1 MQRIL
6 INNQFTMKKL
16 SILAL
21 SAFLF
26 AVSCKESKTDNASTS
41 TEQAV
46 AEQKGE
52 TYTVNADSSLVKWTG
67 YHKGGLNPRFGIM
80 KTSGTL
86 TLDGDN
92 LTSGS
97 LSADVNTLVTDPA
110 SVDPAQS
117 EGKTSADL
125 DGHLKSAD
133 FFDVA
138 KYPTVKFEITKVEDL
153 AAGTESKT
161 EGANK
166 TVSGN
171 LTIKDKTVN
180 VTFPA
185 KVVVANGKAELTSKF
200 TINRQDWG
208 LAYGAEGDPKDW
220 MISQEVDLELHVVA
234 TK

>member
-1 MQRIL
+1 
-6 INNQFTMKKL
+6 MKNL
-16 SILAL
+16 SILAI

-26 AVSCKESKTDNASTS
+26 AVSCKESKTDNATTS
-41 TEQAV
+41 TEQTA
-46 AEQKGE
+46 AESKGE
-52 TYTVNADSSLVKWTG
+52 NFTVNTDSSTVKWTA
-67 YHKGGLNPRFGIM
+67 YHKGGLNPRFGTT
-80 KTSGTL
+80 KTTGTFSVEN
-86 TLDGDN
+86 GN
-92 LTSGS
+92 LASGS
-97 LSADVNTLVTDPA
+97 LTSDINTLLTDTKA
-110 SVDPAQS
+110 VDPKAS

-138 KYPTVKFEITKVEDL
+138 KYPTVKFDITKVEDL

-161 EGANK
+161 VGANK

-185 KVVVANGKAELTSKF
+185 KVEITENNVTVDSKF

-208 LAYGAEGDPKDW
+208 LTYGAEGDPKDW
-220 MISQEVDLELHVVA
+220 MISQEVDLELHIVA
-234 TK
+234 GK

>member
-1 MQRIL
+1 
-6 INNQFTMKKL
+6 MKNL

-21 SAFLF
+21 SAVL
-26 AVSCKESKTDNASTS
+26 AVVSCKESKTDTATTS

-46 AEQKGE
+46 AAKAGE
-52 TYTVNADSSLVKWTG
+52 TLNVNAETSTVKWNG
-67 YHKGGLNPRFGIM
+67 YHKGGLNPRFGTM
-80 KTSGTL
+80 KTAG
-86 TLDGDN
+86 N
-92 LTSGS
+92 LSVENGNLVSGS
-97 LSADVNTLVTDPA
+97 LTSEVSSLVTDPA
-110 SVDPAQS
+110 SVDPKAS

-133 FFDVA
+133 FFDA
-138 KYPTVKFEITKVEDL
+138 EKYPSVKFDITKVEDL
-153 AAGTESKT
+153 VAGTASKV

-185 KVVVANGKAELTSKF
+185 KVEVTENEVKLVSKF

-208 LAYGAEGDPKDW
+208 LSYGTEGDAKDW
-220 MISQEVDLELHVVA
+220 MISQEVDLELNVVA
-234 TK
+234 NK

>member
-1 MQRIL
+1 
-6 INNQFTMKKL
+6 MKNL

-21 SAFLF
+21 SAVL
-26 AVSCKESKTDNASTS
+26 AVVSCKESKTDTATTS

-46 AEQKGE
+46 AANAGE
-52 TYTVNADSSLVKWTG
+52 VLNVNAETSTVKWTG

-80 KTSGTL
+80 KTAGTL
-86 TLDGDN
+86 SVDN
-92 LTSGS
+92 GNLVSGS
-97 LSADVNTLVTDPA
+97 LTSEVSTLVTDPA
-110 SVDPAQS
+110 SVDPKAS

-133 FFDVA
+133 FFDAA
-138 KYPTVKFEITKVEDL
+138 KYPSVKFDITKVEDL
-153 AAGTESKT
+153 VAGTASKV

-185 KVVVANGKAELTSKF
+185 KVEVTANEVKLASKF

-208 LAYGAEGDPKDW
+208 LSYGTDGDAKDW
-220 MISQEVDLELHVVA
+220 MISQEVDLELNVVA
-234 TK
+234 NK

>member
-1 MQRIL
+1 
-6 INNQFTMKKL
+6 MKNL
-16 SILAL
+16 SILAI

-26 AVSCKESKTDNASTS
+26 AVSCKESKTDNATTS
-41 TEQAV
+41 TEQTA
-46 AEQKGE
+46 AESKGE
-52 TYTVNADSSLVKWTG
+52 NFTVSTDSSSVKWTA
-67 YHKGGLNPRFGIM
+67 YHKGGLNPRFGTT
-80 KTSGTL
+80 KTTGTFSVE
-86 TLDGDN
+86 DGN

-97 LSADVNTLVTDPA
+97 LTSDINSLLTDTKA
-110 SVDPAQS
+110 VDPKAS

-138 KYPTVKFEITKVEDL
+138 KYPTVKFDITKVEDL

-161 EGANK
+161 VGANK

-185 KVVVANGKAELTSKF
+185 KVEVTENNVTVDSKF

-220 MISQEVDLELHVVA
+220 MISQEVDLELHIVA
-234 TK
+234 GK

>member
-1 MQRIL
+1 
-6 INNQFTMKKL
+6 MKNL

-21 SAFLF
+21 SAVL
-26 AVSCKESKTDNASTS
+26 AVVSCKESKTDTATTS

-46 AEQKGE
+46 AANAGE
-52 TYTVNADSSLVKWTG
+52 VLNVNAETSTVKWTG
-67 YHKGGLNPRFGIM
+67 YHKGGLNPRFGAM
-80 KTSGTL
+80 KTAGTL
-86 TLDGDN
+86 SVENGN
-92 LTSGS
+92 LVSGS
-97 LSADVNTLVTDPA
+97 LTSEVSTLVTDPA
-110 SVDPAQS
+110 SVDPKAS

-133 FFDVA
+133 FFDAA
-138 KYPTVKFEITKVEDL
+138 KYPSVKFDITKVEDL
-153 AAGTESKT
+153 VAGTASKV

-185 KVVVANGKAELTSKF
+185 KVEVTETEVKLASKF

-208 LAYGAEGDPKDW
+208 LSYGTEGDAKDW
-220 MISQEVDLELHVVA
+220 MISQEVDLELNVVA
-234 TK
+234 NK

>member
-1 MQRIL
+1 
-6 INNQFTMKKL
+6 MKNL
-16 SILAL
+16 SILAI

-26 AVSCKESKTDNASTS
+26 AVSCKESKTDNATTS
-41 TEQAV
+41 TEQTA
-46 AEQKGE
+46 AESKGE
-52 TYTVNADSSLVKWTG
+52 NFTVNTDSSTVKWTA
-67 YHKGGLNPRFGIM
+67 YHKGGLNPRFGTT
-80 KTSGTL
+80 KTTGTFSVEN
-86 TLDGDN
+86 GN
-92 LTSGS
+92 LASGS
-97 LSADVNTLVTDPA
+97 LTSDINTLLTDTKA
-110 SVDPAQS
+110 VDPKAS

-138 KYPTVKFEITKVEDL
+138 KYPTVKFDITKVEDL

-161 EGANK
+161 VGANK

-185 KVVVANGKAELTSKF
+185 KVEITENNVTVDSKF

-208 LAYGAEGDPKDW
+208 LSYGAEGDPKDW
-220 MISQEVDLELHVVA
+220 MISQEVDLELHIVA
-234 TK
+234 GK

>member
-1 MQRIL
+1 
-6 INNQFTMKKL
+6 MKNL
-16 SILAL
+16 SILAI

-26 AVSCKESKTDNASTS
+26 AVSCKESKTDSATTS
-41 TEQAV
+41 TEQSV
-46 AEQKGE
+46 AEHKGE
-52 TYTVNADSSLVKWTG
+52 IFTVNADSSVVNWTA
-67 YHKGGLNPRFGIM
+67 YHKGGLNPRFGTT
-80 KTSGTL
+80 KTTGTL
-86 TLDGDN
+86 SVENGN
-92 LTSGS
+92 LTSGNLTSDINS
-97 LSADVNTLVTDPA
+97 LVSDPK
-110 SVDPAQS
+110 SVDPAAS

-161 EGANK
+161 VGANK

-180 VTFPA
+180 VSFPA
-185 KVVVANGKAELTSKF
+185 KVEITENGANLESKF

-220 MISQEVDLELHVVA
+220 MISQEVDLELNIVA
-234 TK
+234 GK

>member
-1 MQRIL
+1 
-6 INNQFTMKKL
+6 MKNL
-16 SILAL
+16 SILAI

-26 AVSCKESKTDNASTS
+26 AVSCKESKTDNATTS
-41 TEQAV
+41 TEQTA
-46 AEQKGE
+46 AESKGE
-52 TYTVNADSSLVKWTG
+52 NFTVNTDSRTVKWTA
-67 YHKGGLNPRFGIM
+67 YHKGGLNARFGTT
-80 KTSGTL
+80 KTTGTFSVEN
-86 TLDGDN
+86 GN
-92 LTSGS
+92 LASGS
-97 LSADVNTLVTDPA
+97 LTSDINTLLTDTKA
-110 SVDPAQS
+110 VDPKAS

-138 KYPTVKFEITKVEDL
+138 KYPTVKFDITKVEDL

-161 EGANK
+161 VGANK

-185 KVVVANGKAELTSKF
+185 KVEITENNVTVDSKF

-208 LAYGAEGDPKDW
+208 LSYGAEGDPKDW
-220 MISQEVDLELHVVA
+220 MISQEVDLELHIVA
-234 TK
+234 GK

>member
-1 MQRIL
+1 
-6 INNQFTMKKL
+6 MKNL
-16 SILAL
+16 SILAI

-26 AVSCKESKTDNASTS
+26 AVSCKESKTDNATTS
-41 TEQAV
+41 TEQTA
-46 AEQKGE
+46 AESKGE
-52 TYTVNADSSLVKWTG
+52 NFTVNTDSSTVKWTA
-67 YHKGGLNPRFGIM
+67 YHKGGLNPRFGTT
-80 KTSGTL
+80 KTTGTFSVEN
-86 TLDGDN
+86 GN
-92 LTSGS
+92 LASGS
-97 LSADVNTLVTDPA
+97 LTSDINTLLTDTKA
-110 SVDPAQS
+110 VDPKAS

-138 KYPTVKFEITKVEDL
+138 KYPTVKFEITKVADL

-180 VTFPA
+180 VSFPA
-185 KVVVANGKAELTSKF
+185 KVEVTENEVKMMSKF

-220 MISQEVDLELHVVA
+220 MISQEVDLELHIVA
-234 TK
+234 GK